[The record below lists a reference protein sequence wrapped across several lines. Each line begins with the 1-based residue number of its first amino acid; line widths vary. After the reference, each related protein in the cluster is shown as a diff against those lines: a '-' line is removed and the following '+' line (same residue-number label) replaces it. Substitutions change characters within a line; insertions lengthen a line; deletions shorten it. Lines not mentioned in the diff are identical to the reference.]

1 MKRLMFV
8 FAVIFFTACTQNKNL
23 SGSNLFKQ
31 GQIILPSYAV
41 NDTLVVVN
49 AKELNEKWAKTM
61 PATDAEISEIIF
73 KYCKKVNDGK

>member
-49 AKELNEKWAKTM
+49 AKELNKKWSEVM
-61 PATDAEISEIIF
+61 PATDVEISEVIF
-73 KYCKKVNDGK
+73 KYCKILKHGK